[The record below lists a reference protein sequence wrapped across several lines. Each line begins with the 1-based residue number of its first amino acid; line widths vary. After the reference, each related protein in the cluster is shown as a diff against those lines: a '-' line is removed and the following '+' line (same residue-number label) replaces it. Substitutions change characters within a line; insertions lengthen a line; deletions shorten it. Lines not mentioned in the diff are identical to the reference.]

1 MLHKIWRNESFSL
14 SLHHNNQIT
23 KTMNQSIQER
33 AAQIC
38 QENGLD
44 FNISK
49 RGLYDGQ
56 GNVSGYYGL
65 WNDKADV
72 CIHTV
77 KEGYVVSQNQ
87 ELIEMVLQ
95 GIAPYGNGLKVT
107 KAGAMNVGR
116 KVYIQLAIEGEALV
130 GNDVIKKYITIIDS
144 NDGSTSLSV
153 GIGDVTMSCSNQF
166 YRFYRKGNK
175 VRHTA
180 TLAQKL
186 NELPSLIDTAMKQSM
201 KQMKAYEVFADT
213 QIADNVVHQLVKE
226 VLGYDREYTSVKDL
240 SEKSTRAINKMN
252 DLYAC
257 IESEMAEKGKNL
269 WGLHSGVT
277 YFTTHKNSAPKREN
291 GRMESIML
299 GGGYT
304 MNLKSFEFALSKAN
318 VEEMELV

>member
-1 MLHKIWRNESFSL
+1 M
-14 SLHHNNQIT
+14 NN
-23 KTMNQSIQER
+23 SIKEQAE
-33 AAQIC
+33 QIC
-38 QENGLD
+38 QEHGLD

-56 GNVSGYYGL
+56 GNISGYFGL
-65 WNDKADV
+65 WNDKADE

-77 KEGYVVSQNQ
+77 KAGYTVSQNQ
-87 ELIEMVLQ
+87 ELIEMVLE
-95 GIAPYGNGLKVT
+95 GIAPYGKDLKIT

-116 KVYIQLAIEGEALV
+116 KVYIQLAVEGEALV

-166 YRFYRKGNK
+166 YRFYKKGNK

-180 TLAQKL
+180 TLEKKMQ
-186 NELPSLIDTAMKQSM
+186 ELPGLIDEAMKQSLR
-201 KQMKAYEVFADT
+201 QIKAYKFFAATSIEDK
-213 QIADNVVHQLVKE
+213 IVHQLVKE

-277 YFTTHKNSAPKREN
+277 YYTTHKNSAPKREN
-291 GRMESIML
+291 GRMESLML
-299 GGGYT
+299 GGGYN
-304 MNLKSFEFALSKAN
+304 MNIKSFNFAMSKAKI
-318 VEEMELV
+318 EIDIEAMELV

>member
-1 MLHKIWRNESFSL
+1 M
-14 SLHHNNQIT
+14 NN
-23 KTMNQSIQER
+23 SIKEQ

-38 QENGLD
+38 QQHGLD

-56 GNVSGYYGL
+56 GNQSGYFGL
-65 WNDKADV
+65 WNDKADE

-77 KEGYVVSQNQ
+77 KEGYTVSQNQ
-87 ELIEMVLQ
+87 DLIEMVLE
-95 GIAPYGNGLKVT
+95 GIAPYGKGLSIT

-116 KVYIQLAIEGEALV
+116 KVYIQLAVEGESLV

-180 TLAQKL
+180 TLEKKMQ
-186 NELPSLIDTAMKQSM
+186 ELPGLIKEAMKQSM
-201 KQMKAYEVFADT
+201 KQVKAYEVFAATSIEDK
-213 QIADNVVHQLVKE
+213 VVHQLVKE

-291 GRMESIML
+291 GRMESLML
-299 GGGYT
+299 GGGY
-304 MNLKSFEFALSKAN
+304 NLNTKSFNFAMSKAALE
-318 VEEMELV
+318 VDIDAMELV

>member
-1 MLHKIWRNESFSL
+1 M
-14 SLHHNNQIT
+14 NN
-23 KTMNQSIQER
+23 SIKEQ

-38 QENGLD
+38 QQHGLD

-77 KEGYVVSQNQ
+77 KEGYTVSQNQ
-87 ELIEMVLQ
+87 ELIEMILE
-95 GIAPYGNGLKVT
+95 GIAPYGTSLKVS

-116 KVYIQLAIEGEALV
+116 KVYIQLAVEGESLV
-130 GNDVIKKYITIIDS
+130 GGDVIKKYITIIDS

-153 GIGDVTMSCSNQF
+153 GIGDVTMSCTNQF
-166 YRFYRKGNK
+166 YRFYKKGNK

-180 TLAQKL
+180 TLEKKMQ
-186 NELPSLIDTAMKQSM
+186 ELPGLIDEAMKQSI
-201 KQMKAYEVFADT
+201 KQIKAYKVFAATSIEDK
-213 QIADNVVHQLVKE
+213 VVHQLVKE

-269 WGLHSGVT
+269 WGLHCGVT

-291 GRMESIML
+291 GRTESLML
-299 GGGYT
+299 GGGYN
-304 MNLKSFEFALSKAN
+304 MNIKSFNFAMSKAELE
-318 VEEMELV
+318 VDIEALELV

>member
-1 MLHKIWRNESFSL
+1 M
-14 SLHHNNQIT
+14 NN
-23 KTMNQSIQER
+23 SIKEQ

-38 QENGLD
+38 QQHGLD

-56 GNVSGYYGL
+56 GNQSGYFGL
-65 WNDKADV
+65 WNDKADE

-77 KEGYVVSQNQ
+77 KEGYTVSQNQ
-87 ELIEMVLQ
+87 DLIEMVLE
-95 GIAPYGNGLKVT
+95 GIAPYGKGLSIT

-116 KVYIQLAIEGEALV
+116 KVYIQLAVEGESLV
-130 GNDVIKKYITIIDS
+130 GSDVIKKYITIIDS

-153 GIGDVTMSCSNQF
+153 GIGDVTMSCTNQF
-166 YRFYRKGNK
+166 YRFYKKGNK

-180 TLAQKL
+180 TLEKKMQ
-186 NELPSLIDTAMKQSM
+186 ELPGLIKEAMKQSM
-201 KQMKAYEVFADT
+201 KQMKAYEFFAATSIEDK
-213 QIADNVVHQLVKE
+213 VVHQLVKE

-291 GRMESIML
+291 GRMESLML
-299 GGGYT
+299 GGGY
-304 MNLKSFEFALSKAN
+304 NLNIKSFNFAMGKAELE
-318 VEEMELV
+318 VDIDAMELV